1 MAQGERTRGAGGA
14 GAVTFTGETWRQV
27 HLDRKSWLSY
37 HLGRKGGRRVQSK
50 AKVQTHARTHCLVT
64 CLGAP
69 FPRFQQQDRSAAG
82 LKECRRSPT
91 STPSSSGS
99 LCLGQQIEVL
109 SGVAFPPDVKM
120 KLSWS
125 LTPYTIKVGPKAH
138 ETSSIQ

>member
-14 GAVTFTGETWRQV
+14 GAVTFTGGMWRQV

-50 AKVQTHARTHCLVT
+50 AKVQTRARTHCLVT

-69 FPRFQQQDRSAAG
+69 FPPFLAAG
-82 LKECRRSPT
+82 PQCCWTEECWRSPT

-125 LTPYTIKVGPKAH
+125 LTPYTNKVGPKAH